1 MKRIHPIAQRLIHR
15 TPVIVTVLAATS
27 LSLNMMHSVTSLL
40 GFAFALSFAVL
51 SFASII
57 VRPIPIKYVLA
68 ALAFIAFFS
77 ALPELTFDKLVSVMY
92 LSLVYL
98 AFLLPSPV
106 PVVLATGYYL
116 AFTPSYS
123 PEVQAEMISTIMI
136 GAVINMILY
145 SLLAFYFRNLRRE
158 NRINEEL
165 NTQLQ
170 AAFDKLEHMAYYDSL
185 TKLPNREL
193 LMKRMAEELSRE
205 AQMAVMFLD
214 LDNFKNVNDTMGHNS
229 GDRMLQDVAARLNNV
244 LDGSCFISRYAGDE
258 FILLYPYKRQTE
270 IEILARQLIH
280 SFRAPFQI
288 HSQWIYSAPSIGISL
303 YPEDARDA
311 ETLIQYADKAMYDVK
326 QSEKNGFRFFSAS
339 KSTELLYQAKL
350 VNDLRNALDR
360 QEFTVH
366 YQPMVELGSGK
377 IRGVEALLR
386 WEHPELGPIAPS
398 VFIPL
403 AEQTGIIIEL
413 GEWVLEEACRQLRSL
428 QLDGNPDLTLAVNI
442 SVRQF
447 KSPGL
452 AASFLRILAL
462 TDFDPTLLELEVTES
477 LMQNLS
483 QSVQILGELKNLG
496 VKISIDDFGTGYSSL
511 NILRHLPVDRL
522 KIDRSFTRELTT
534 DAPSASIVKL
544 IVDIGHSLNLEVVCE
559 GIEQEDEVAILRQ
572 YGCEIGQGYHYC
584 RPAPLEEIGLILRRF
599 SSAV

>member
-1 MKRIHPIAQRLIHR
+1 MKRILSRAQRLLQH

-27 LSLNMMHSVTSLL
+27 LSLNMMDAVTSSQ
-40 GFAFALSFAVL
+40 GFAFALVFAVL
-51 SFASII
+51 SFAAIA
-57 VRPIPIKYVLA
+57 VRPVPIKYVLA

-77 ALPELTFDKLVSVMY
+77 ALPELTFEKLVSVMY

-106 PVVLATGYYL
+106 PVVIATGYYL

-123 PEVQAEMISTIMI
+123 PEVPAEMISTIMI

-170 AAFDKLEHMAYYDSL
+170 SAFDQMEHMAYYDSL

-193 LMKRMAEELSRE
+193 LKKRMAEDIASGT
-205 AQMAVMFLD
+205 QMAVMFLD
-214 LDNFKNVNDTMGHNS
+214 LDNFKNVNDTMGHSS
-229 GDRMLQDVAARLNNV
+229 GDRMLQDVAAHLTHV

-258 FILLYPYKRQTE
+258 FILLFPYKRQKE
-270 IEILARQLIH
+270 IEILARQLIQG
-280 SFRAPFQI
+280 FRTPFQVD
-288 HSQWIYSAPSIGISL
+288 SQWIYSTPSIGISL
-303 YPEDARDA
+303 FPEDARDA
-311 ETLIQYADKAMYDVK
+311 ETLIQYADMAMYDVK
-326 QSEKNGFRFFSAS
+326 QDEKNGFRFFSAS
-339 KSTELLYQAKL
+339 QNSDLLHQAKL
-350 VNDLRNALDR
+350 VNALRSALDR
-360 QEFTVH
+360 QEFIVH
-366 YQPMVELGSGK
+366 YQPMVELGTGNT
-377 IRGVEALLR
+377 RGLEALLR
-386 WEHPELGPIAPS
+386 WEHPEYGRIEPS

-413 GEWVLEEACRQLRSL
+413 GEWVLEEACKQVRRL
-428 QLDGNPDLTLAVNI
+428 QLDGHPELRLAVNL

-447 KSPGL
+447 KSPSL
-452 AASFLRILAL
+452 TASVSRILTA
-462 TDFDPTLLELEVTES
+462 TDFNPALLELEVTES
-477 LMQNLS
+477 LMQNLN
-483 QSVQILGELKNLG
+483 QSILRLGELKDLG

-559 GIEQEDEVAILRQ
+559 GIEQAEEAAVLRQ

-584 RPAPLEEIGLILRRF
+584 RPAPLEEIRLFLH
-599 SSAV
+599 